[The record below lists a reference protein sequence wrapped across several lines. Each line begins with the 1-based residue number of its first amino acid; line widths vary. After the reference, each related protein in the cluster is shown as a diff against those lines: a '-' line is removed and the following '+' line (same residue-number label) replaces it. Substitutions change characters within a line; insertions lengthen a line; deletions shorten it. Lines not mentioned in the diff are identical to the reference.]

1 MANLGLKDGIYVVR
15 FRFQGKEYK
24 KLLKTRREE
33 DAQAALSIV
42 RLTIYRLHTGQALI
56 REGVDPGDF
65 IVSGGIWAPPPE
77 PASPPPVF
85 PSTTSLIER
94 FLERSEKW
102 SALRATSPLSVSTSA
117 TSRNVWGRT
126 PTPRAIS

>member
-24 KLLKTRREE
+24 KSLKTRREQ

-42 RLTIYRLHTGQALI
+42 RLTIHRLHTGQAQI
-56 REGVDPGDF
+56 RDGVDPGDF
-65 IVSGGIWAPPPE
+65 IVSGGTWSPPPE
-77 PASPPPVF
+77 PAPPPPVF

-94 FLERSEKW
+94 FLEVRKAECSGPIPCRVTIRRE
-102 SALRATSPLSVSTSA
+102 SLR
-117 TSRNVWGRT
+117 R
-126 PTPRAIS
+126 